1 MENGLMKIKHPV
13 NALTV
18 VVCVIQLVAFSCSGP
33 KQTSEKKSEAK
44 QPQSD
49 NSESV
54 QQSDDPE
61 VKAASDEDFYLGD
74 ALDSSDDAD
83 STSESA
89 GVITVKPTE
98 APVVQSVEKTKAP
111 DAPCVAH
118 ANKHAEKYG
127 LNSMERFDADE
138 SDSLSLNEFLLPFS
152 KNIEPAK
159 KASFEANRTALFKK
173 FSGAD
178 EQLSLTELQDSIK
191 DRMSQRCIK
200 RASDDNGT
208 HGEAVKKHRE
218 ASFKKMDSNQD
229 GNISREEAQAFL
241 KSRESH

>member
-1 MENGLMKIKHPV
+1 MKIKHPV

-18 VVCVIQLVAFSCSGP
+18 VVCVIQLVAFGCSGP

-98 APVVQSVEKTKAP
+98 APVVKSDDKTLKAP
-111 DAPCVAH
+111 GAACFAH
-118 ANKHAEKYG
+118 LNKHAEKYG
-127 LNSMERFDADE
+127 LKAMERFDADK
-138 SDSLSLNEFLLPFS
+138 SDSLSLNEFLSPFS
-152 KNIEPAK
+152 KKIEPAK

-191 DRMSQRCIK
+191 DRMSQRCFQ

-208 HGEAVKKHRE
+208 HAEAVKKHRE
-218 ASFKKMDSNQD
+218 ASFKEMDINND
-229 GNISREEAQAFL
+229 GKISKDEAQAFL